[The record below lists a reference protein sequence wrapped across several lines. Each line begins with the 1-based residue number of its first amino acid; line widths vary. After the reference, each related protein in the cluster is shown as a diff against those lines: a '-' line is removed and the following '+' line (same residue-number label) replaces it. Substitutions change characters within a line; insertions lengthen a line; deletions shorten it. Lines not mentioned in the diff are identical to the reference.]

1 MEAFL
6 SIPWATISPWGI
18 IAFICGCIVR
28 GDLVPA
34 KLMNSRLEDRDVL
47 IGELKERNL
56 AQGQRTDVL
65 LSQNTELLIGA
76 RTTRHVVESLPTVH
90 GGGQNDLASQES

>member
-18 IAFICGCIVR
+18 VAFICGCIIR
-28 GDLVPA
+28 GDLVA
-34 KLMNSRLEDRDVL
+34 ASTMNARLADRDVL

-76 RTTRHVVESLPTVH
+76 RTTRHVVESLPTVA
-90 GGGQNDLASQES
+90 GGSQGDLAT